1 MRALQTGQGV
11 HVDEEVLWDAKGK
24 SFPAEYCPIPSARA
38 RGCWRGGH
46 LSGHHGAQTYGSGLE
61 NLSRRLIGAQEQERT
76 RIARE
81 LHDDIGQRLA
91 LLTVEL
97 GQLPQDSPDLPAEVG
112 GRIDELRKQASEIA
126 ADVQSLSHELH
137 SSKLEYLGIV
147 TAMRGF
153 CREFSVQQNVEIAF
167 AHDAISRMVPS
178 DISLCLFRVLQE
190 ALHNAVKYSGVRHFD
205 AQLRASSDAI
215 DLTVRD
221 SGPVLTSKGQ

>member
-1 MRALQTGQGV
+1 MARCSLQKQVELCGRCKPDKASTSTKKSCGTPKEKVSLLNTG
-11 HVDEEVLWDAKGK
+11 
-24 SFPAEYCPIPSARA
+24 PIPSAR
-38 RGCWRGGH
+38 GK
-46 LSGHHGAQTYGSGLE
+46 
-61 NLSRRLIGAQEQERT
+61 RLIGAQEQERT

-178 DISLCLFRVLQE
+178 DISLCLFRVLEE
-190 ALHNAVKYSGVRHFD
+190 ALHNAAKYSGVRHFD
-205 AQLRASSDAI
+205 AELWGTPDEI
-215 DLTVRD
+215 
-221 SGPVLTSKGQ
+221 